1 MLSLIGF
8 FVLLALNLWI
18 GINDVRN
25 GHTTKRA
32 AFTWFVVGWLA
43 FHVLIVELLKIP

>member
-18 GINDVRN
+18 GINDVRK
-25 GHTTKRA
+25 GLSTKRT
-32 AFTWFVVGWLA
+32 AFTWFVVGWLS
-43 FHVLIVELLKIP
+43 FHVLIVELLKIT